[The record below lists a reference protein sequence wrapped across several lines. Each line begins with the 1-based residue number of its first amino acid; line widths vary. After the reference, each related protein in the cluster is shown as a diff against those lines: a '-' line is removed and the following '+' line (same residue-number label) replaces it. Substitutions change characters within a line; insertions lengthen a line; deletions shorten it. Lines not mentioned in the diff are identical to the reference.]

1 MMKLRSFLVAGAVG
15 AAVVTPSGQEFL
27 KDLFDGVK
35 TTSENNLPTAVT
47 IAQTWGQNAKDIAPD
62 GVLSEDV
69 SIPMDT
75 VPPTTVQGLG

>member
-1 MMKLRSFLVAGAVG
+1 MKLRSFAVAGMIG
-15 AAVVTPSGQEFL
+15 AAVATASGQAFL

-35 TTSENNLPTAVT
+35 TTSEDNLPTAVT
-47 IAQTWGQNAKDIAPD
+47 IAKTWGNSAKDIAPD

-69 SIPMDT
+69 TIPMDT